1 MTHTLDWQDGL
12 PFSPQYGDIY
22 FSRESG
28 IAETCHVFLDQN
40 RLTERW
46 QTLKADACFVIGETG
61 FGTGLNFLCAWRLWE
76 ELAPDTARLHFI
88 STELHPIALD
98 DLRRALDLWPELA
111 DLSAQLLAQYG
122 ATAPGWHRLVFAQ
135 GRVVLTLL
143 IGDARTTLPRLD
155 ARVNAWFLDGFA
167 PARNPQMWDDEIFQ
181 AMARCS
187 APNATFATFTSAGIV
202 RRGLEVAGFHVEK
215 VPGHGKKREMLRGE
229 LNKGGH
235 PAAAIPARQAI
246 VIGGGLAGCASA
258 YALAL
263 HGWQVTLIERHAGVA
278 AEASGNH
285 QGILY
290 ARLMPKMSP
299 LSELTLTGYQH
310 AMRMLGQLM
319 PQGDDTWRQCGL
331 LQLAFDEREAARLQG
346 IAELGLPTALLHQV
360 SRNEASALAGVELP
374 FGGLMFPGS
383 GWVSPPALC
392 RALVEQTG
400 ITLLA
405 RQEVSAIV
413 QGHAGW
419 EAHGETGLIASAPV
433 IVVACANHSRRFA
446 QTAHLPL
453 RSIRGQVTHL
463 PATPQSRAVAT
474 VLCTEGY
481 AAPARHGMHTIGAT
495 YGNLEETLE
504 LRAADHQENLDML
517 SRLSPELYAALGA
530 ESLDVNNLDG
540 RAACRCNVV
549 DYLPLV
555 GAVSPDMPGLYIN
568 TGHGSRGLITA
579 MLAGEAL
586 ATTLTG
592 EPAPLPV
599 ELMQA
604 MSPSRFLSAKTVS

>member
-1 MTHTLDWQDGL
+1 MTSTLDWQEGL
-12 PFSPQYGDIY
+12 PFSTQYGDIY

-28 IAETCHVFLDQN
+28 VAETRHVFLDQN
-40 RLTERW
+40 HLTARW
-46 QTLKADACFVIGETG
+46 PILKDGDRFVIGETG
-61 FGTGLNFLCAWRLWE
+61 FGTGLNFLCAWQLWDE
-76 ELAPDTARLHFI
+76 VAPASARLHFV
-88 STELHPIALD
+88 STELHPIAPD
-98 DLRRALDLWPELA
+98 ELRRALALWPELA
-111 DLSAQLLAQYG
+111 KWSAQLLARYG
-122 ATAPGWHRLVFAQ
+122 VMAPGWHRLTFAQ

-155 ARVNAWFLDGFA
+155 ATVDAWFLDGFA
-167 PARNPQMWDDEIFQ
+167 PARNPEMWDTGLFQ
-181 AMARCS
+181 VMAKRS

-202 RRGLEVAGFHVEK
+202 RRGLEAAGFQVEK

-229 LNKGGH
+229 LAGEGR
-235 PAAAIPARQAI
+235 PSAIPARKAI

-258 YALAL
+258 HSLAMR
-263 HGWQVTLIERHAGVA
+263 GWQVTLIERHASLA

-299 LSELTLTGYQH
+299 LSELTLAGYQYSL
-310 AMRMLGQLM
+310 RMLAQLL
-319 PQGDDTWRQCGL
+319 PQSEDTWQQCGL
-331 LQLAFDEREAARLQG
+331 LQLAFDERESARLHG
-346 IAELGLPTALLHQV
+346 ILDLGLPPALLHGV
-360 SRNEASALAGVELP
+360 SRSEAGTLAGVELL

-392 RALVEQTG
+392 RVLMDLPG

-405 RQEVSAIV
+405 GQEASAIV
-413 QGHAGW
+413 HGHAGW
-419 EAHGETGLIASAPV
+419 EVHGESGPIAAAPV
-433 IVVACANHSRRFA
+433 IVIACANHSRRFA

-463 PATPQSRAVAT
+463 PATVQSRAVKT

-481 AAPARHGMHTIGAT
+481 AAPARHDMHTIGAT

-504 LRAADHQENLDML
+504 LRAADHRENLDML
-517 SRLSPELYAALGA
+517 SHLSPELYAALGG
-530 ESLDVNNLDG
+530 ESLDEERLDG

-555 GAVSPDMPGLYIN
+555 GAVSPGLYVN
-568 TGHGSRGLITA
+568 TGHGSRGLMTA
-579 MLAGEAL
+579 LLAGEAL
-586 ATTLTG
+586 AATIEG

-604 MSPSRFLSAKTVS
+604 ISPGRFLSAKTV